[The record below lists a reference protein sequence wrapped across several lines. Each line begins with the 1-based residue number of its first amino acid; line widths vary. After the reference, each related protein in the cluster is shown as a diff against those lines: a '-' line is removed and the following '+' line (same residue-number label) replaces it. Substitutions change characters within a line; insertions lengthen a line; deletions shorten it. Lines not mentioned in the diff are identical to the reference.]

1 MQLGNAPGSACTHR
15 VLPGRE
21 LKHPA
26 HDFCA
31 RCAAGRIAPGDVLVG
46 WASTASIFM
55 RFRPKQGGRP
65 CSWGIGVRPAVPL
78 LTKLRSSDMD
88 VMLDLNFFL
97 WQLFFMAR
105 TEAQHG
111 TALGGHLSKTP

>member
-1 MQLGNAPGSACTHR
+1 MQLGNAPSSACTHR

-26 HDFCA
+26 YDFFA
-31 RCAAGRIAPGDVLVG
+31 RCAGGRIAPGNVLVG
-46 WASTASIFM
+46 WASTALVFT

-78 LTKLRSSDMD
+78 LTKRRSSGMD
-88 VMLDLNFFL
+88 LMLDLIVL
-97 WQLFFMAR
+97 IISVACSRAVVLPQ
-105 TEAQHG
+105 
-111 TALGGHLSKTP
+111 TP